1 MVTTVVRI
9 ISMVDVLFLCTG
21 NICRSAYAERRA
33 QQLFPGSDVASAGT
47 HAMRGWGVDEH
58 LAEVLVERGGTADGF
73 SARQLTEPI
82 ARESRLILCATRE
95 HRAFVVDAWPDL
107 ADRTFVMKAYAQDLG
122 AAPGSPPW
130 SVLPQAADRP
140 ALTRRDEIA
149 DPYRLGSP
157 EAERTADEI
166 DEVLRAVEQ
175 ARG

>member
-1 MVTTVVRI
+1 M
-9 ISMVDVLFLCTG
+9 ISGMVDVLFLCTG

-33 QQLFPGSDVASAGT
+33 QQWFPGSVIASAGT

-58 LAEVLVERGGTADGF
+58 LAEVLIERGGSADGF

-82 ARESRLILCATRE
+82 ARGSRLILCATRE
-95 HRAFVVDAWPDL
+95 HRAFVLDAWPDL
-107 ADRTFVMKAYAQDLG
+107 ADRTFVMRAYARDLG
-122 AAPGSPPW
+122 TAPRAPLWSALSP
-130 SVLPQAADRP
+130 ADGRP
-140 ALTRRDEIA
+140 ALTRRDDIA

-157 EAERTADEI
+157 EAARTADEI